1 MLAVAIPVSIAITAR
16 LIILFAAAA
25 CFVLIAIVVPDSFD
39 DFRRP
44 VIVSVSML
52 NALLA
57 IGLSLGFAFL
67 GWRRRAWGGARSRGV
82 RGHRRLARV
91 PGLWS
96 SFFRTQFSPP
106 NGDRSGLFRL
116 IGLAVGA

>member
-25 CFVLIAIVVPDSFD
+25 FFVLVAIVVPDSFD

-44 VIVSVSML
+44 VIVSVSRM

-67 GWRRRAWGGARSRGV
+67 GWRRRAWGWARSRGV
-82 RGHRRLARV
+82 RWRRLARM

-106 NGDRSGLFRL
+106 NGTAPGSFALSDWR
-116 IGLAVGA
+116 